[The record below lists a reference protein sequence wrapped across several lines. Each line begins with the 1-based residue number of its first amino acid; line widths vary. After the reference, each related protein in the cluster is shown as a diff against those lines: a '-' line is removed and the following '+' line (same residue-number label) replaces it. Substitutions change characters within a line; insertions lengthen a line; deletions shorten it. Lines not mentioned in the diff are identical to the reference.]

1 MLKYNDPQQDEA
13 DENASPL
20 TNTSCL
26 YFLSW
31 NESFAIEWY
40 VSIFEFCINLSV
52 NCFLIHW
59 THSTLDSSSEE
70 DFQNEKNELK

>member
-1 MLKYNDPQQDEA
+1 MFEKNLNQRRSIARRMQA
-13 DENASPL
+13 V
-20 TNTSCL
+20 
-26 YFLSW
+26 YFWAW